1 MKTSELPVGSV
12 IKFKNSARI
21 HSFYD
26 RHDLN
31 KSGYMMHHVGSMMMI
46 DINQNDVVTILKTSE
61 KDNHVGQTV
70 FLRGTTKVLYYRK
83 DTFFD
88 NNQASLGNVDL
99 TVRDYYYDVISS

>member
-1 MKTSELPVGSV
+1 MKTSELPSGSI
-12 IKFKNSARI
+12 IKFKNAARI

-26 RHDLN
+26 RRSDFD
-31 KSGYMMHHVGSMMMI
+31 GAMMMI

-61 KDNHVGQTV
+61 KDNHIGQTV
-70 FLRGTTKVLYYRK
+70 FLRGMTKVLYYRK

-88 NNQASLGNVDL
+88 NNRASLGNVDL